1 MRDETVVMTTSTTA
15 QAITP
20 KQGHWLTGKIVV
32 GVDGSRSSVDAL
44 RRAARLATLS
54 GARVEAVIAWELP
67 SRGPIVPVM
76 TWSPEREAEN
86 VLSDV
91 VRQVFGDAVP
101 EWFAGRVVKGRATA
115 RLIQY
120 SADADLLVMGSR
132 GHGGFVGLLL
142 GSVSAI
148 CAEHAHCPVLVVH
161 SLPRYNER

>member
-1 MRDETVVMTTSTTA
+1 MTTPTTA
-15 QAITP
+15 QSITP
-20 KQGHWLTGKIVV
+20 TPDHWLTGKIVV
-32 GVDGSRSSVDAL
+32 GVDGSRSSVLAV
-44 RRAARLATLS
+44 RKAGRLATLS
-54 GARVEAVIAWELP
+54 GASVEAVIAWELP

-101 EWFAGRVVKGRATA
+101 DWFTGRVVKGRATA
-115 RLIQY
+115 RLIQH
-120 SADADLLVMGSR
+120 SADADLLVIGSR

-148 CAEHAHCPVLVVH
+148 CAEHARCPVLVVH
-161 SLPRYNER
+161 AQPADE